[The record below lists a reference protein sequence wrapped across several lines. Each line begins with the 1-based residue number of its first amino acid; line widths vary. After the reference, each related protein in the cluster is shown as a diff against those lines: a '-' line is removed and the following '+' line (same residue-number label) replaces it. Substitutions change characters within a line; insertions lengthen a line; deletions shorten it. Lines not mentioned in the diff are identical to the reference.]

1 VTLALKSTGEH
12 VILCDDDDDDDDDD
26 ASTKSINAA
35 FGHRHGFNNDS
46 SDVMS

>member
-1 VTLALKSTGEH
+1 MALALKSTGEH
-12 VILCDDDDDDDDDD
+12 VILCDDDDDDDD